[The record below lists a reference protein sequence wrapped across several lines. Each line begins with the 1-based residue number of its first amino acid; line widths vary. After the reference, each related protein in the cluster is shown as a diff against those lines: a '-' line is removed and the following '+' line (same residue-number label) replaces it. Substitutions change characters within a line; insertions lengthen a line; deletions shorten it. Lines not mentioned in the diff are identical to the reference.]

1 MARNNRRRFLQYAS
15 IAPLAAALPAY
26 ANTNN
31 FPVKPIKIVVGF
43 SAGGTTDALPRL
55 FATQMSRILGQT
67 IVVENKP
74 GAAGNIA
81 TAQVARSSPDGY
93 TLLASSIGQITVS
106 PHTMSMSVDPQK
118 DLEHI
123 SMFGEGDQFLTINKQ
138 VPATNIQEFIALAK
152 SKPHT
157 MFYGDSGAGGNMHL
171 YLEYFRMLAK
181 LDIDAVH
188 FKGGSQI
195 MPDLISN
202 RVQLSL
208 LSNIV
213 MNSHAK
219 DGSLR
224 PILLYGKKRDPNYP
238 DVPTVREAGLP
249 DLETASNW
257 FGLHAPKGTPRN
269 ITDKIYGALLEA
281 LKTKEVREG
290 LVTLGITAGGDTPEA
305 FSQRIA
311 KESETFR
318 KVAELTKIVPG
329 STT

>member
-1 MARNNRRRFLQYAS
+1 MARNNRRKFLQYAS
-15 IAPLAAALPAY
+15 IAPLSAVLPA
-26 ANTNN
+26 NGSTTD
-31 FPVKPIKIVVGF
+31 FPDKPIKIVVGF

-81 TAQVARSSPDGY
+81 TAQVVRSAPDGY

-106 PHTMSMSVDPQK
+106 PHTMNMSVDPQR

-138 VPATNIQEFIALAK
+138 VPAATIEEFIALVK

-157 MFYGDSGAGGNMHL
+157 LFYGDSGAGGNMHL
-171 YLEYFRMLAK
+171 YLEYFRMLAGI
-181 LDIDAVH
+181 DIDAVH

-213 MNSHAK
+213 MSSHAK

-224 PILLYGKKRDPNYP
+224 PILLYGKKRDPHYP

-257 FGLHAPKGTPRN
+257 FGLHAPKGTPRSV
-269 ITDKIYGALLEA
+269 IDKIHRALVQS
-281 LKTKEVREG
+281 LKTKEVQEG
-290 LVTLGITAGGDTPEA
+290 LVTLGITAGGNTPEA

-311 KESETFR
+311 RESETFK
-318 KVAELTKIVPG
+318 KVAELTKIRPG
-329 STT
+329 SI

>member
-1 MARNNRRRFLQYAS
+1 MQYAS
-15 IAPLAAALPAY
+15 IAPLSAVLPAY
-26 ANTNN
+26 GSTND
-31 FPVKPIKIVVGF
+31 FPDKPIKIVVGF

-81 TAQVARSSPDGY
+81 TAQVVRSAPDGY

-106 PHTMSMSVDPQK
+106 PHTMTMSVDPQR

-138 VPATNIQEFIALAK
+138 VPASSIQEFIALVK

-171 YLEYFRMLAK
+171 YLEYFRMLAG

-224 PILLYGKKRDPNYP
+224 PILLYGKKRDPDYP

-257 FGLHAPKGTPRN
+257 FGLHAPKGTPRGV
-269 ITDKIYGALLEA
+269 IDKIYRALVES
-281 LKTKEVREG
+281 LKTKEVQEG
-290 LVTLGITAGGDTPEA
+290 LVTLGITAGGNTPEA

-311 KESETFR
+311 RESETFK
-318 KVAELTKIVPG
+318 KVAELTRIKPG
-329 STT
+329 ST

>member
-1 MARNNRRRFLQYAS
+1 MTQNNRRRFLQYAS
-15 IAPLAAALPAY
+15 IAPISAVLPAY
-26 ANTNN
+26 ANTSDYPN
-31 FPVKPIKIVVGF
+31 KPIKMVVGF

-55 FATQMSRILGQT
+55 LATPMSKILGQT

-81 TAQVARSSPDGY
+81 TAQVARSAPDGY

-106 PHTMSMSVDPQK
+106 PHTMQMSVDPQK

-123 SMFGEGDQFLTINKQ
+123 SMLGEGDQFLTINTQ
-138 VPATNIQEFIALAK
+138 VPAKNIQEFIALAK
-152 SKPHT
+152 DKPNT

-171 YLEYFRMLAK
+171 YLEYFRMLADI
-181 LDIDAVH
+181 DIDAVH

-213 MNSHAK
+213 MSSHSK
-219 DGSLR
+219 QGSLR
-224 PILLYGKKRDPNYP
+224 PILLYGKRRDPNYP
-238 DVPTVREAGLP
+238 DVPTVREAGFP

-257 FGLHAPKGTPRN
+257 FGLHAPKGTPRSIVN
-269 ITDKIYGALLEA
+269 KIEHALVES
-281 LKTKEVREG
+281 LKLKEVQAG
-290 LVTLGITAGGDTPEA
+290 LVTLGITAGGNTSDA
-305 FSQRIA
+305 FKQRIA
-311 KESETFR
+311 RESETFK
-318 KVAELTKIVPG
+318 KVAQLTHIKPG
-329 STT
+329 

>member
-1 MARNNRRRFLQYAS
+1 MPRNNRRTFLQYATM
-15 IAPLAAALPAY
+15 APLVAALPAN
-26 ANTNN
+26 ADTNN
-31 FPVKPIKIVVGF
+31 FPNKPIKIVVGF

-81 TAQVARSSPDGY
+81 TALVARSAPDGY

-106 PHTMSMSVDPQK
+106 PHTMTMQVNPQN

-138 VPATNIQEFIALAK
+138 VPAMNIEQFISLVK

-171 YLEYFRMLAK
+171 YLEYFRLLAG

-188 FKGGSQI
+188 FKGGSQL

-213 MNSHAK
+213 MNTHAK

-224 PILLYGKKRDPNYP
+224 PIMLFGKKRDPSYP

-257 FGLHAPKGTPRN
+257 FGLHAPKGTPTSV
-269 ITDKIYGALLEA
+269 IDKIYRALVES
-281 LKTKEVREG
+281 LKTKEVQEG
-290 LVTLGITAGGDTPEA
+290 LVTLGISAGGSTPEA

-311 KESETFR
+311 RESETFK
-318 KVAELTKIVPG
+318 KVAALTKIRPG
-329 STT
+329 SA

>member
-1 MARNNRRRFLQYAS
+1 
-15 IAPLAAALPAY
+15 
-26 ANTNN
+26 
-31 FPVKPIKIVVGF
+31 
-43 SAGGTTDALPRL
+43 
-55 FATQMSRILGQT
+55 
-67 IVVENKP
+67 KP

-81 TAQVARSSPDGY
+81 TAQVVRSAPDGY

-106 PHTMSMSVDPQK
+106 PHTMNMSVDPQR

-138 VPATNIQEFIALAK
+138 VPAANIQEFIALVK

-157 MFYGDSGAGGNMHL
+157 LFYGDSGAGGNMHL
-171 YLEYFRMLAK
+171 YLEYFRMLAGI
-181 LDIDAVH
+181 DIDAVH

-224 PILLYGKKRDPNYP
+224 PILLYGKKRDPDYP
-238 DVPTVREAGLP
+238 DVPTVREAGFP

-257 FGLHAPKGTPRN
+257 FGLHAPKGTPRGV
-269 ITDKIYGALLEA
+269 IDQIYRALVES
-281 LKTKEVREG
+281 LKTKEVQEG
-290 LVTLGITAGGDTPEA
+290 LVTLGITAGGNTPEA

-311 KESETFR
+311 RESATFK
-318 KVAELTKIVPG
+318 KVAELTKIKPG
-329 STT
+329 ST

>member
-1 MARNNRRRFLQYAS
+1 
-15 IAPLAAALPAY
+15 
-26 ANTNN
+26 
-31 FPVKPIKIVVGF
+31 VVGF

-81 TAQVARSSPDGY
+81 TAQVVRSAPDGY

-106 PHTMSMSVDPQK
+106 PHTMTMSVDPQR

-138 VPATNIQEFIALAK
+138 VPASSIQEFIALVK
-152 SKPHT
+152 NKPHT

-171 YLEYFRMLAK
+171 YLEYFRMLAG
-181 LDIDAVH
+181 LNIDAVH

-213 MNSHAK
+213 MSSHAK

-224 PILLYGKKRDPNYP
+224 PILLYGKKRDPDYP

-257 FGLHAPKGTPRN
+257 FGLHAPKGTPRGV
-269 ITDKIYGALLEA
+269 IDQIYRALVES
-281 LKTKEVREG
+281 LKTKEVQEG
-290 LVTLGITAGGDTPEA
+290 LVTLGITAGGNTPEA

-311 KESETFR
+311 RESATFK
-318 KVAELTKIVPG
+318 KVAELTKIKPG
-329 STT
+329 SA